1 MRTKISK
8 HIWNGNH
15 GQSNECKRD
24 PAQPIP
30 KFSKHCTVKRGK
42 TDANVYLN
50 KLLAAMQ
57 KQRKL
62 EGMTW
67 KSTARLKKHQD

>member
-1 MRTKISK
+1 PNLLLALRCGPKYPNTYGTGTMAKAM
-8 HIWNGNH
+8 NA
-15 GQSNECKRD
+15 KRD

-50 KLLAAMQ
+50 KLLAAIA
-57 KQRKL
+57 
-62 EGMTW
+62 EAT
-67 KSTARLKKHQD
+67 